1 MKPFALDTVL
11 KFREQLENQAKN
23 NLFAARRQRES
34 VEMLLNTSRDEY
46 KHLLVECEELK
57 QHEIAI
63 EDLIQMET
71 RLSFSQKHI
80 VDLEKLLAEKQAAEQ
95 KAHNLL
101 VLRAKEKRVLEKL
114 KQTQNAQWQRY
125 ISKKEAA
132 MLDEIA
138 ILRHNRH

>member
-46 KHLLVECEELK
+46 KHLLEEYEELK
-57 QHEIAI
+57 QHEITI
-63 EDLIQMET
+63 EDLIQMES
-71 RLSFSQKHI
+71 RLSFSQKHL